1 MECKKTSNLESCSC
15 TYTCSLRGICCDCV
29 SRHIKSKQIPG
40 CFFPEKAEKTY
51 DRSFKHFAS
60 LINNGEI

>member
-15 TYTCSLRGICCDCV
+15 TYQCSARGLCCDCV
-29 SRHIKSKQIPG
+29 ARHLKSRQIPG

-51 DRSFKHFAS
+51 DRSFEHFAR
-60 LINNGEI
+60 LINNGEA